1 MEFEEKNVR
10 SDYQALYELI
20 DELGGRQTPALVAGE
35 QVIFGF
41 DAGQYEAALAAG
53 AG

>member
-10 SDYQALYELI
+10 GDYQALYELI
-20 DELGGRQTPALVAGE
+20 EDLGGRQTPTLLVGE

-41 DAGQYEAALAAG
+41 DPEGYESALAAG
-53 AG
+53 AE

>member
-20 DELGGRQTPALVAGE
+20 DDLGGRQTPTLVVNE

-41 DAGQYEAALAAG
+41 DPDGYAAALAAG
-53 AG
+53 TE

>member
-1 MEFEEKNVR
+1 VEFEEKNVR

-20 DELGGRQTPALVAGE
+20 DDLGGRQTPALVAGE

-41 DAGQYEAALAAG
+41 DAERYEAALAAG
-53 AG
+53 AE